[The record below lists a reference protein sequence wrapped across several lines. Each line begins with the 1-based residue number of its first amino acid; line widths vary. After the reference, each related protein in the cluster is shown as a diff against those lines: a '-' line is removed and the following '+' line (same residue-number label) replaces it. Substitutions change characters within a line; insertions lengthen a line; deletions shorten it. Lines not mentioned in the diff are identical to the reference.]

1 MAGKPK
7 KSLSLYR
14 YAADM
19 KTLKT
24 PLTTKGITLLL
35 AGLLLLAGCARKE
48 VRIATEGGTLVLR
61 PLLDNAIRVRLEPA
75 DYTPLPE
82 LVYTEEVDAPKF
94 SVTRKDGVVEVRT
107 AAMTARYE
115 DGILAFFDV
124 DGKLLLQEDG
134 RSLEPATVQGEP
146 TYAATQRFRSP
157 EDEFLFGTGQF
168 QDGFL
173 NIRGITRRLTQVNT
187 QIALPMILSNKGYA
201 LLWNNYGL
209 TDFNPADHSVAL
221 AEEEADGRTETVN
234 ATGISGN
241 RRERRMFKTFSG
253 SIDLP
258 EDGTYSLLLDV
269 GQKMA
274 RRHYLAIDGE
284 PVVDIA
290 NTWLPPTA
298 SAQATLP
305 AGTHRIVVEGV
316 LGDEPVLFWRKAD
329 DATTFRSPVAAA
341 VDYTVFA
348 GKADDAIGAYRTLTG
363 PVPEMPEWMFG
374 YIHCRERFHS
384 QAEILEN
391 AAEFKARHLPLD
403 VIVQDWQWWGPTGW
417 NSMEFDPENYP
428 DPKAL
433 TDSLH
438 EMGTRFMISVWSK
451 VDKASALGKRLE
463 ERGAYIDGTDWI
475 DFFDSD
481 VAGFYARNFVDSL
494 ARPYSID
501 AWWFDATEPENDDLA
516 GRRIGKDRIPGEWY
530 RNVYPLMVNRTMYE
544 VLTKEGLSPVILTR
558 SAFPGAQRYGVVTWS
573 GDVGNDFGT
582 LRRQIAGGLGQMAS
596 GLPWWTFDA
605 GGFFRPFDQYVS
617 AGYQERL
624 IRWVQTSTFL
634 PFMRVHGYMSD
645 TEPWHYFPETCEII
659 ASYMDLRQRLKPYI
673 LDCATRVSREGYTL
687 MRPLVFDFPDDP
699 EALRQDDTFM
709 FGPAYLVHPVTEP
722 GVTTWR
728 TYLPACNG
736 GWRDFWTGEAYEGG
750 HWVET
755 AVDLATIPVF
765 VRSGEAVPGVL

>member
-1 MAGKPK
+1 
-7 KSLSLYR
+7 
-14 YAADM
+14 M
-19 KTLKT
+19 KRIVFL
-24 PLTTKGITLLL
+24 LT
-35 AGLLLLAGCARKE
+35 GLLLLAGCARRE
-48 VRIATEGGTLVLR
+48 VRIATDEGTLVLR

-75 DYTPLPE
+75 DYKPLPE
-82 LVYTEEVDAPKF
+82 LVYTEKVDAPKF

-115 DGILAFFDV
+115 GGSLAFFDA
-124 DGKLLLQEDG
+124 DGNLLLQEDS

-157 EDEFLFGTGQF
+157 EDEFIFGTGQF

-173 NIRGITRRLTQVNT
+173 NVRGVTRRLTQVNT

-221 AEEEADGRTETVN
+221 NEEGEDGRSETVN
-234 ATGISGN
+234 ATGTAGN
-241 RRERRMFKTFSG
+241 RRERRFFKTFTG
-253 SIDLP
+253 TLEVP
-258 EDGTYSLLLDV
+258 EEGTYALLLDV

-274 RRHYLAIDGE
+274 RRHYLAIDGK
-284 PVVDIA
+284 PVVDVF

-298 SAQATLP
+298 STLATLT
-305 AGTHRIVVEGV
+305 AGTHSIEVEGV
-316 LGDEPVLFWRKAD
+316 RGDEPVLQWRMVD
-329 DATTFRSPVAAA
+329 NATTFHSSVAAA

-374 YIHCRERFHS
+374 YIHCRERYHS

-391 AAEFKARHLPLD
+391 AAEFKTRGLPLD

-417 NSMEFDPENYP
+417 NSMEFDEENYP

-438 EMGTRFMISVWSK
+438 AMGTRFMISVWSK

-475 DFFDSD
+475 DFFNSD
-481 VAGFYARNFVDSL
+481 VAAFYARNFVDSL
-494 ARPYSID
+494 ARPYGID

-516 GRRIGKDRIPGEWY
+516 GRRIGPGQIPGEWY

-544 VLTKEGLSPVILTR
+544 ALTKEGLSSVILTR

-605 GGFFRPFDQYVS
+605 GGFFRPGDQYTS
-617 AGYQERL
+617 ADYQERL

-645 TEPWHYFPETCEII
+645 TEPWHYFPETYEIV
-659 ASYMDLRQRLKPYI
+659 ASFMDLRERLKPYI
-673 LDCATRVSREGYTL
+673 LACASRVSREGYTL
-687 MRPLVFDFPDDP
+687 MRPLVFDFPDDA
-699 EALRQDDTFM
+699 EALRQDDEFM
-709 FGPAYLVHPVTEP
+709 FGPALLVHPVTAP
-722 GVTTWR
+722 AVTTWR
-728 TYLPACNG
+728 TYLPACPS
-736 GWRDFWTGEAYEGG
+736 GWRNFWTGELYEGG
-750 HWVET
+750 QYVDVP
-755 AVDLATIPVF
+755 VDLKTIPVF
-765 VRSGEAVPGVL
+765 VKGDEKVL